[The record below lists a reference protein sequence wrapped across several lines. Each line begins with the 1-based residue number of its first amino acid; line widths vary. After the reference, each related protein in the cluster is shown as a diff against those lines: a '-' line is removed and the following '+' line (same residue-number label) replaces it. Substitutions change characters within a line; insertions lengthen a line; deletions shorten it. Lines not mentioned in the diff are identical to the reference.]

1 MNLSICTIII
11 ICLIIYF
18 IYIHLQQNKIHESF
32 QNDYWRDYQ
41 NQSNHVRKSSIQ
53 SSPSIAN
60 IDKTIDAL
68 RRSIP
73 KNLNAYNPSN
83 VKCSLPPKTKNPVKK
98 TTPST
103 EVYCPNK
110 KPDKPHHK
118 PHQRHI
124 PKKKHIPIDKEKCEK
139 IEVELPKCPECPE
152 CPICPTCPKCPAV
165 PDMSDFYH
173 KSDVSKCKGLPD
185 LSKYILKTE
194 IPKCQQPDL
203 DKYILKTQIPKCIQP
218 DMSKYILK
226 SSLTPD
232 KLPNCKCPVPK
243 LCPQKEKSFCS
254 TTDCKTDDLISS
266 DTGECGN
273 NCVSQ
278 EIDIYNNYNE
288 IISSTGLEDVTDIF
302 NN

>member
-18 IYIHLQQNKIHESF
+18 VYIHLQQNKIHESF
-32 QNDYWRDYQ
+32 QNLTDYQ
-41 NQSNHVRKSSIQ
+41 TQTDNIFKTY
-53 SSPSIAN
+53 PSIAN

-73 KNLNAYNPSN
+73 TNLNAYNPSN
-83 VKCSLPPKTKNPVKK
+83 VKCSVPSKPTNPVQKNK
-98 TTPST
+98 SS
-103 EVYCPNK
+103 ENAYCPNK

-118 PHQRHI
+118 PHHRHK
-124 PKKKHIPIDKEKCEK
+124 PRKKHIPIDKKKCEK
-139 IEVELPKCPECPE
+139 IEVELPKCPECPT
-152 CPICPTCPKCPAV
+152 CPTCPKCPAV

-243 LCPQKEKSFCS
+243 LCPQKEKSFCA
-254 TTDCKTDDLISS
+254 TTDCKTDGLISS

-278 EIDIYNNYNE
+278 EIDVYDNYNE